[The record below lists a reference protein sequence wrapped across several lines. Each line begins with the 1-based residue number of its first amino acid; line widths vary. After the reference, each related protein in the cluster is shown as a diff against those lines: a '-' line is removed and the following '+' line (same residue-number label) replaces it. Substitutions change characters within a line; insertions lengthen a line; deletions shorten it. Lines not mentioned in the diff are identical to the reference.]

1 MTDHG
6 RAVHAATT
14 SIDRNGRNRASRD
27 FWTGPPAGP
36 LCEAPSRMDIQ
47 RSVGRTGSTETL
59 GPSRRVVSA
68 VLTLLIAVSVAAPGA
83 ILAAT
88 PVASLAP
95 TPRGPVTL
103 NLYKSAGF
111 RYQDPN
117 YTACTATSVMD
128 MLNFVSLGE
137 RGGPGFRWS
146 RSLSARKRDSIL
158 RWERAHHTMV
168 GGKGTDM
175 HGWRNALDYFGWGS
189 SALQAGARVYDDFS
203 FTSYGSA
210 MKAAVR
216 AMISTRKPVA
226 MAAWA
231 GRHAVMITGYYDL
244 KGDPFARDGAGQYTD
259 AFSVGGFYLSDPL
272 KSAGRRNARISNA
285 RLQYSSDARL
295 RFRPYRE
302 TDSPYD
308 DQYTP
313 GFVTSKSEWY
323 GKWVLILPVR

>member
-1 MTDHG
+1 
-6 RAVHAATT
+6 
-14 SIDRNGRNRASRD
+14 
-27 FWTGPPAGP
+27 
-36 LCEAPSRMDIQ
+36 
-47 RSVGRTGSTETL
+47 
-59 GPSRRVVSA
+59 
-68 VLTLLIAVSVAAPGA
+68 LLLAVSVAAPGA

-88 PVASLAP
+88 PVASQAP

-117 YTACTATSVMD
+117 YTACTATSAMD
-128 MLNFVSLGE
+128 MLNFVSLGQ

-146 RSLSARKRDSIL
+146 RSLSARKRDTIL

-175 HGWRNALDYFGWGS
+175 HGWRNALNFFGWGS
-189 SALQAGARVYDDFS
+189 SALQAGSRVYDDFS

-216 AMISTRKPVA
+216 AMIATRKPVA

-244 KGDPFARDGAGQYTD
+244 KGDPFAKDRAGQYKD

-272 KSAGRRNARISNA
+272 KSAGRRNVRVSYG
-285 RLQYSSDARL
+285 RLQYSSDATL

-308 DQYTP
+308 DLYTP
-313 GFVTSKSEWY
+313 GVVAAKSEWY
-323 GKWVLILPVR
+323 GKFVLILPVR

>member
-1 MTDHG
+1 MDSQRSARRTG
-6 RAVHAATT
+6 RADTRV
-14 SIDRNGRNRASRD
+14 
-27 FWTGPPAGP
+27 
-36 LCEAPSRMDIQ
+36 
-47 RSVGRTGSTETL
+47 
-59 GPSRRVVSA
+59 PSRRVVSA
-68 VLTLLIAVSVAAPGA
+68 VLTLLVAVSIAVPGA

-88 PVASLAP
+88 PVGNRAA

-103 NLYKSAGF
+103 NLYRSAGF

-117 YTACTATSVMD
+117 YSACTATAVMD
-128 MLNFVSLGE
+128 MLNFISIGH

-175 HGWRNALDYFGWGS
+175 HGWRNALNYYGWGS
-189 SALQAGARVYDDFS
+189 SALAAGSRVYDDFS
-203 FTSYGSA
+203 FTSYRSA

-231 GRHAVMITGYYDL
+231 GRHAVMITGYYGL
-244 KGDPFARDGAGQYTD
+244 KGDAFAKDSAGTYTN
-259 AFSVGGFYLSDPL
+259 AFTVEGFYLSDPL
-272 KSAGRRNARISNA
+272 RSAGRRNVKISYA
-285 RLQYSSDARL
+285 RLKSSSDATL

-302 TDSPYD
+302 TDSPHD

-313 GFVTSKSEWY
+313 GWATSKSEWY
-323 GKWVLILPVR
+323 GRWVLILPVR